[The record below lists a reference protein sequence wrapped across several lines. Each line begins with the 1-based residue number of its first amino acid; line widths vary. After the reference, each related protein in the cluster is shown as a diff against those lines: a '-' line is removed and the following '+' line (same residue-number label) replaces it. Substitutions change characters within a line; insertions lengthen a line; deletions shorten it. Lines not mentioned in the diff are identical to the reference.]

1 MEQPNNSGSHYCNY
15 KVTDSIILMA
25 VLGRDYQFLY
35 ADVGL
40 YKRNTDG
47 EVWSQGSMK
56 KSIRKEHIKPTKP
69 KLLFSDSDDT
79 PYVCVGD
86 DAFPLATYIMKP
98 YPQRD
103 LSPAKRIF
111 NQRLSRARQIC
122 KNDFGILVNPWRVL

>member
-1 MEQPNNSGSHYCNY
+1 
-15 KVTDSIILMA
+15 MA

-47 EVWSQGSMK
+47 EVWSQSSMK